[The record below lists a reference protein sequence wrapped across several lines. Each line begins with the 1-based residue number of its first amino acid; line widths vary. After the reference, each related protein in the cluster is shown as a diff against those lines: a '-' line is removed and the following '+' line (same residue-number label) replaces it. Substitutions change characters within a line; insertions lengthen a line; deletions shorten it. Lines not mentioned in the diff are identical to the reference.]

1 MPYAQEHFNHPL
13 HILGLLDQWLPF
25 PRILIMLQCNLS
37 IICSFPSIPSPT
49 KIPSP
54 PLPHRSPEVHREANT
69 DRIPR
74 TTPPPLII
82 GSTPSPSTGGSTGLT
97 SASRATDTPP
107 HDSHPA
113 VGHPHH
119 ASSSGASHP
128 PLVAPINHRGSTGQS
143 IHNNIIGRIPYNLPP
158 RPPNIT
164 PSPQHHPGMPNSPRR
179 TPDHRLL
186 HMRPHRPASIGIF
199 TPPLSPSPLRF
210 SFVLFILFGST
221 IGMSTDRKLLLISPV
236 RHP

>member
-1 MPYAQEHFNHPL
+1 M
-13 HILGLLDQWLPF
+13 
-25 PRILIMLQCNLS
+25 
-37 IICSFPSIPSPT
+37 
-49 KIPSP
+49 
-54 PLPHRSPEVHREANT
+54 
-69 DRIPR
+69 
-74 TTPPPLII
+74 
-82 GSTPSPSTGGSTGLT
+82 T

-164 PSPQHHPGMPNSPRR
+164 PSPQHYPGMPNSPRR
-179 TPDHRLL
+179 TPDHRL
-186 HMRPHRPASIGIF
+186 HYMRPH
-199 TPPLSPSPLRF
+199 
-210 SFVLFILFGST
+210 
-221 IGMSTDRKLLLISPV
+221 
-236 RHP
+236 